1 MLKLDVNLVVFIEPK
16 GASFVRQARQGRESR
31 TLVINSSLGDLP
43 LYKDLPR
50 VTNIMRSVQF
60 RAENINWKLGKVMKI
75 IHIYYR
81 ITIST

>member
-31 TLVINSSLGDLP
+31 TLVINSSLDDLP

-50 VTNIMRSVQF
+50 VMCVQF

-75 IHIYYR
+75 IHIYYK
-81 ITIST
+81 ITITT